1 MDFRTLAEIVFLVA
15 FLVAPAAMAQGE
27 PAVSVAALSAT
38 VETGR
43 PTRIPHRWLAS
54 LRLRCAHVGAHPI
67 GGCGPQ
73 TKNLKF
79 GLGHGPRCHLA
90 LTLNTC
96 TNHKLRD
103 RLPPTLGWT
112 ARCAIP
118 RFPRSCAPGYGIRPR
133 TPLCLQEARQAQL

>member
-1 MDFRTLAEIVFLVA
+1 MA

-67 GGCGPQ
+67 GGVRAANEESEVRAWPRAQ
-73 TKNLKF
+73 MSF
-79 GLGHGPRCHLA
+79 GIDTEYLHQP
-90 LTLNTC
+90 
-96 TNHKLRD
+96 
-103 RLPPTLGWT
+103 
-112 ARCAIP
+112 
-118 RFPRSCAPGYGIRPR
+118 
-133 TPLCLQEARQAQL
+133 